1 MEHRLTIQL
10 IRYEIAQIPVDNDL
24 LEQINDDLLY
34 LVYKFAIEQ
43 DVAYIVGSALTRLG
57 VLSGDLRTA
66 FFNEQ
71 LGSVYRDE
79 QFRHDTENVSVLFS
93 AQEIKHIMLKGA
105 VIKGMYPKSE
115 MRTSCDIDILINE
128 DDLEKALNILYDNGY
143 TYVSKTKHDVMLM
156 TPAQSYIELHYT
168 LNEYEFEADNILKN
182 AWDYTQKK
190 TEYEYEFIPHFFVF
204 YQISHIARH
213 MYTGGCGIRAF
224 LDLKIIFDRME
235 FDKEALKC
243 LLEKASLAKFF
254 DTTMRLV
261 NLWFGNSEDISDELK
276 EYEMYILKSGIYG
289 NLTNKLS
296 VINEKRGNRNHV
308 KSVLFPPYR
317 VMAEK
322 YSVLNKMPYLLPF
335 MYLIRGVQAVFKGKK
350 STGFSVIKASRA
362 VTEDKQNEVTTLLKN
377 LELM

>member
-128 DDLEKALNILYDNGY
+128 DDLEK
-143 TYVSKTKHDVMLM
+143 
-156 TPAQSYIELHYT
+156 
-168 LNEYEFEADNILKN
+168 
-182 AWDYTQKK
+182 
-190 TEYEYEFIPHFFVF
+190 
-204 YQISHIARH
+204 
-213 MYTGGCGIRAF
+213 
-224 LDLKIIFDRME
+224 
-235 FDKEALKC
+235 
-243 LLEKASLAKFF
+243 LLE
-254 DTTMRLV
+254 
-261 NLWFGNSEDISDELK
+261 
-276 EYEMYILKSGIYG
+276 
-289 NLTNKLS
+289 
-296 VINEKRGNRNHV
+296 
-308 KSVLFPPYR
+308 VLR
-317 VMAEK
+317 
-322 YSVLNKMPYLLPF
+322 
-335 MYLIRGVQAVFKGKK
+335 
-350 STGFSVIKASRA
+350 
-362 VTEDKQNEVTTLLKN
+362 
-377 LELM
+377 